1 MNALDPDQMTAAERL
16 AELSNLLAAAV
27 IRLQQRK
34 SSPLSPDC
42 GESSLDCLG
51 HQSGHANAL
60 KIHGGSD
67 WPTQF

>member
-16 AELSNLLAAAV
+16 AELNNLLAVAV

-42 GESSLDCLG
+42 GESSLDCPA

-60 KIHGGSD
+60 KRPGGLD
-67 WPTQF
+67 